1 MPRKLDLDEKVR
13 ALRNFYRLERR
24 LPGYAEMLV
33 IFEYR
38 SKNAVFALL
47 RKLEAAGYLRR
58 DVNGK
63 YSPTR
68 KLTGLV
74 KVLGKIEA
82 GFPAPAEEELLDTLS
97 LDEFL
102 IKKPDVTYL
111 LRVSGHSMRDAGIQ
125 PNDIVLVERNA
136 HPQSGSIVVAQ
147 VDGEWTLKYY
157 AKDKEGIVLE
167 PANPDFHP
175 IRPQQTLSIGGVVR
189 AVIRKYE

>member
-1 MPRKLDLDEKVR
+1 MPRKLNLDEKIL
-13 ALRNFYRLERR
+13 ALRRFYRQERR

-38 SKNAVFALL
+38 SKNAVFSLL
-47 RKLEAAGYLRR
+47 RKLETAGYLHR
-58 DVNGK
+58 DVNRK

-74 KVLGKIEA
+74 KLLGKVEA
-82 GFPAPAEEELLDTLS
+82 GFPSPAEEELVDVLS

-102 IKKPDVTYL
+102 IQRPDATYL
-111 LRVSGHSMRDAGIQ
+111 LRVSGDSMRDAGIQ
-125 PNDIVLVERNA
+125 PGDIVLVERGA
-136 HPQSGSIVVAQ
+136 TPKSGAIVVAQ

-157 AKDKEGIVLE
+157 TKDKEGVVLE
-167 PANPDFHP
+167 PANPRFKP
-175 IRPQQTLSIGGVVR
+175 IRPRQSLLIGGVVR